1 MACYE
6 LSDEAISYLST
17 ISQLEMKT
25 IDDTVLMLIS
35 RYFNDIWEETLKMD
49 ILNDIGAI

>member
-6 LSDEAISYLST
+6 LSDETMGLLST

-35 RYFNDIWEETLKMD
+35 RYFDGIWEETLKMD
-49 ILNDIGAI
+49 IPVDIGAI